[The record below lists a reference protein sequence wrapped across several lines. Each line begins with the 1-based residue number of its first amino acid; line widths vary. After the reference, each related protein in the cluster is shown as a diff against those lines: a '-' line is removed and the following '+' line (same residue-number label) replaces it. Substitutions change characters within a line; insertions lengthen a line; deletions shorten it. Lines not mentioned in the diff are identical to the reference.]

1 MDISLLKNANEIE
14 NTNIVGPWYY
24 QRGVT
29 KLTKNKDISTFFI
42 LGDPYCISNWYIA
55 IKLKLFGNKKRLY
68 FWTHGWY
75 GKESRLTA
83 WIKKRFFKMAD
94 GIFLYGNYARNLM
107 IEEGFDPDKLFVI
120 HNSLDHHKQIE
131 IRKNMVPN
139 DIFTRHFGNEN
150 KTIIFIGRLTAVKQ
164 LDLLI
169 EAIKI
174 LKTKGNNY
182 NLVLVGDGNQ
192 RSNLERLVKDSNI
205 EKNVW
210 FYGACYDEL
219 ENANLIFNADL
230 CVAPGNVG
238 LTAMHTMVFG
248 TPVIS
253 HNDFKWQ
260 MPEFEAIRPGKTGDF
275 FEKNNVDSL
284 TQAIYNWFVKNT
296 DREAV
301 RKDCY
306 DEIDNYWTPDFQM
319 SVLEKNLKI
328 E

>member
-1 MDISLLKNANEIE
+1 MDISLLNNANEVE
-14 NTNIVGPWYY
+14 NTNILGAWYY
-24 QRGVT
+24 QKGVT
-29 KLTKNKDISTFFI
+29 KLTKRKDISTFFI

-55 IKLKLFGNKKRLY
+55 LKLKLFGNKKRLY

-75 GKESRLTA
+75 GKENRLTA
-83 WIKKRFFKMAD
+83 LIKKRFFKMAD

-120 HNSLDHHKQIE
+120 HNSLDHQKQIE
-131 IRKNMVPN
+131 IRKTMVPN

-174 LKTKGNNY
+174 LKIKGYNY

-219 ENANLIFNADL
+219 ENANLIYNADL